1 MHVAPHHHRSAR
13 CRWSCTTSGIY
24 WVAQPTDV
32 TPLPHLPCCFRAP
45 PQERSLQVDVHHYR
59 PQQVHRLL
67 VGGLA
72 GEVDP
77 QHCRARK
84 TANKV
89 VVTLRKR
96 AAAEGAKPVTWRN
109 LKSA

>member
-1 MHVAPHHHRSAR
+1 M
-13 CRWSCTTSGIY
+13 
-24 WVAQPTDV
+24 
-32 TPLPHLPCCFRAP
+32 
-45 PQERSLQVDVHHYR
+45 DVHNYR
-59 PQQVHRLL
+59 PHQVHRLL
-67 VGGLA
+67 VVSLA

-77 QHCRARK
+77 RQCRARK